1 MLSSSGIP
9 LLSPSGEPIF
19 YPPALT
25 GSTAAIAPITGL
37 LGARLWEQW
46 VYKLAREMG
55 GEAGSEDAEIEAL
68 KQVCG
73 VLEQG
78 GKVGS
83 GVGCLVGVCRK

>member
-1 MLSSSGIP
+1 M
-9 LLSPSGEPIF
+9 
-19 YPPALT
+19 
-25 GSTAAIAPITGL
+25 
-37 LGARLWEQW
+37 
-46 VYKLAREMG
+46 YKLAREMG